1 MIQVSVIKQS
11 QYAVDS
17 KKIKEA
23 VVKTLEANGIVSD
36 CEVEV
41 AIVGEA
47 KMEELNKEYYKDEV
61 YMHPIF
67 TFPETEDA
75 KDTNGPFVFPPD
87 GKLHLGEIVISYPQA
102 VEKARETGKLI
113 DEVICDLAE
122 HGALHLV
129 GIHHKP

>member
-1 MIQVSVIKQS
+1 MIQVTVIKQS

-17 KKIKEA
+17 KKIKET

-61 YMHPIF
+61 YVHPIF
-67 TFPETEDA
+67 TFPETESDN
-75 KDTNGPFVFPPD
+75 TNGPFVFPPD
-87 GKLHLGEIVISYPQA
+87 GKMHLGEIVISYQQA

-113 DEVICDLAE
+113 DEVICELAE

-129 GIHHKP
+129 GIHHD